1 MLHALTDN
9 FGSGQVSTDSMS
21 EERVYLRV
29 RGFHVK
35 RFKTFA
41 GDKDEGQDTPLAAM
55 TEIRVQIHTSLMTH

>member
-1 MLHALTDN
+1 
-9 FGSGQVSTDSMS
+9 MS

-55 TEIRVQIHTSLMTH
+55 TEIRVQVHTSLMTH